1 MRQVATYNE
10 AAIAQAAAGAPL
22 QVQADSHAARDKSR
36 RQILD
41 HFDRDNFKDDAHQEQ
56 MLSSVRSLDD
66 DKTSAAKKRR
76 RKSTLDWKLC
86 KSFAYVASSIPTM
99 PILLPGSL
107 VPPIYTPQLNC
118 LSVCSMHVHV
128 TRLPHQVPVIPQ
140 SLLTCASPPSNFP
153 PRKLCAVCGYIAPYT
168 DASAPPIYS
177 LVTCSVVTQ
186 SFLGLM

>member
-1 MRQVATYNE
+1 MATYNE

-107 VPPIYTPQLNC
+107 VQHISTPQLNR
-118 LSVCSMHVHV
+118 LSVCFMYVRV
-128 TRLPHQVPVIPQ
+128 TLAPV
-140 SLLTCASPPSNFP
+140 
-153 PRKLCAVCGYIAPYT
+153 
-168 DASAPPIYS
+168 
-177 LVTCSVVTQ
+177 
-186 SFLGLM
+186 